1 MNNTQRANGITA
13 GIISIMLGIVLLAI
27 IFPYHFLGISL
38 IVSASI
44 CLYFMFKTIRNAV
57 KVHLDKEELNRQY
70 MNKIYREAKDKM
82 GQKPKMTP

>member
-1 MNNTQRANGITA
+1 MNNRQRANGITA

-27 IFPYHFLGISL
+27 MFPYHFLGISL

-70 MNKIYREAKDKM
+70 MNKIYREAKDNTAN
-82 GQKPKMTP
+82 KPKIAP

>member
-1 MNNTQRANGITA
+1 MNNRQRANGITA

-70 MNKIYREAKDKM
+70 MNRMYREAKDKM
-82 GQKPKMTP
+82 GQKPKMIP

>member
-1 MNNTQRANGITA
+1 MNNRQRANGITA

-82 GQKPKMTP
+82 GKKPKMTP

>member
-1 MNNTQRANGITA
+1 MNNRQRANGITA

-44 CLYFMFKTIRNAV
+44 CLYFMFKTIRNTV

>member
-1 MNNTQRANGITA
+1 MNNRQRANGITA

-27 IFPYHFLGISL
+27 MFPYHFLGISL